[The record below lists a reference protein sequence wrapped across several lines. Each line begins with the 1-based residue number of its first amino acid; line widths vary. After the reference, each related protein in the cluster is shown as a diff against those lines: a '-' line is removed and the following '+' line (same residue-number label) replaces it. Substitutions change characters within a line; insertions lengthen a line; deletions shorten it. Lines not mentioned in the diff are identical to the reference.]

1 MKAHQ
6 LANVIGVSNSTPV
19 GISADPFH
27 DGSNDP
33 MIMSREIHNNAN
45 RTTTPGISHAT
56 MGLGNYPDGNITNDM
71 QNLIVGLKKPVSYNL
86 QGIKDRLKE
95 R

>member
-33 MIMSREIHNNAN
+33 MIMSSEIHSNSN
-45 RTTTPGISHAT
+45 RTTSSISHAN
-56 MGLGNYPDGNITNDM
+56 MGLRNYSDGNITNDM